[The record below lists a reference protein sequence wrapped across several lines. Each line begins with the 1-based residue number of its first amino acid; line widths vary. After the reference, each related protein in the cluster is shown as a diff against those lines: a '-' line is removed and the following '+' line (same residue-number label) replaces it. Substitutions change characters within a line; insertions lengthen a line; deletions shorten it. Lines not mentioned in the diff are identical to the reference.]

1 MTTNE
6 IMKGDKTI
14 FRYNVTGLTVA
25 FSFVF
30 FFFFKSKSDT
40 YYGEKR

>member
-25 FSFVF
+25 FSFSLL
-30 FFFFKSKSDT
+30 FFKSKSDT